1 MNDTAGHIAVDIRE
15 LKTVRDWIR
24 FGVSEM
30 RRAKVFFGHGCTNA
44 FDEAVY
50 LTQTALSLPVME
62 PLDVF
67 WDARLTEHEKT
78 RLLNMLTER
87 IVHRKPASYITGE
100 SWLQG
105 HRFDV
110 DKRVIIPRSFIA
122 ELLAD
127 QLTPWVNDP
136 DAPLHVL
143 DMCTGS
149 ACLAIL
155 AAHAFNNATV
165 VGADLSADALEV
177 AQSNVKHHQLQD
189 RLELVQTDLFE
200 GLPGRQFDLIITNP
214 PYVNEQSMRSLPPE
228 YLHEPRMALAGGDNG
243 MQLIDRILL
252 DAPKH
257 LSDGG
262 LLVVELGNERPHFEN
277 AYPDL
282 NVIWLETSAG
292 DEQVFLIHKEDLE

>member
-1 MNDTAGHIAVDIRE
+1 MTETATHIAVDIRE
-15 LKTVRDWIR
+15 LKTVRDWVR

-50 LTQTALSLPVME
+50 LTQSALCLPIME

-127 QLTPWVNDP
+127 QLTPWINDP
-136 DAPLHVL
+136 EAPMQVL

-149 ACLAIL
+149 GCLAVL
-155 AAHAFNNATV
+155 AAYAFENAQV

-177 AQSNVKHHQLQD
+177 AKGNINNHHLQD
-189 RLELVQTDLFE
+189 RVTLVETDLFT
-200 GLPGRQFDLIITNP
+200 GLEDQQFDLIITNP
-214 PYVNEQSMRSLPPE
+214 PYVNEHTMRRLPPE

-243 MQLIDRILL
+243 MQLIDRIL
-252 DAPKH
+252 AEARNH
-257 LSDGG
+257 LTDGG
-262 LLVVELGNERPHFEN
+262 LLVVELGNEKMHFEE

-282 NVIWLETSAG
+282 NVIWLDTSAG